1 MTKYLE
7 AVYITN
13 KKDGKLLCWSYPQG
27 CLLIVFIAARI
38 ILDSSLFLY
47 SFCRKPSGTCG
58 ENVRIQYDFIA
69 F

>member
-38 ILDSSLFLY
+38 ILDS
-47 SFCRKPSGTCG
+47 
-58 ENVRIQYDFIA
+58 
-69 F
+69 